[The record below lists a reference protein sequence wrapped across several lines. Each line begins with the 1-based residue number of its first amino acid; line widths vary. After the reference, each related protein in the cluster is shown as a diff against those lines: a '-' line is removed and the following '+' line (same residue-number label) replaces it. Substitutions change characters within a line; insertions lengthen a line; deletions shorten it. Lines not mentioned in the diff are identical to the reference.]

1 MSFQSQLKDHLGDY
15 KISNLGILEDGSWR
29 NKRYRHILPK
39 ELYKLNILETI
50 RDEFWDYFES
60 QNALKMHRYFYHL
73 NSSQAMCF
81 NLFYPFIMDNNRYLN
96 ILLGTLGLPTNG
108 VSEASFEKVIDKP
121 EGTNFDFYIGYENG
135 MQILFEVKLQE
146 SGFGSAINNEERNKK
161 FKRIFN
167 WSYDKSKFHHSLYRS
182 AGIKSDDIQ
191 SFDDIRHIPTVEK
204 SMMRDIQRKDPFPYG
219 DALCVPLDEV
229 SEYHQTSGT
238 TGQPVYQADT
248 WQDWEWWAECWS
260 YILWAQGYRPS
271 DRVFFPFGYNVFV
284 AFWAAHYAA
293 EKIGAEVVPGGV
305 LDTQARILK
314 IQETKATAMMAT
326 PTYVLGMAETAK
338 SKMGI
343 DPA

>member
-15 KISNLGILEDGSWR
+15 KISNLGILEDGFWR
-29 NKRYRHILPK
+29 SKPYRHILPK

-161 FKRIFN
+161 FKRIYKKRMRNIISTRFQN
-167 WSYDKSKFHHSLYRS
+167 RLVFFKYYQLIRNLTYLGYNDKTHLFFIMPFENKSLENKTSELINFLIEGKYKDRVNIQFLENLVSGLVKKCETAGDDRLKKHFDWFTSKYIILSKGLV
-182 AGIKSDDIQ
+182 K
-191 SFDDIRHIPTVEK
+191 VEK
-204 SMMRDIQRKDPFPYG
+204 PY
-219 DALCVPLDEV
+219 
-229 SEYHQTSGT
+229 T
-238 TGQPVYQADT
+238 
-248 WQDWEWWAECWS
+248 
-260 YILWAQGYRPS
+260 
-271 DRVFFPFGYNVFV
+271 
-284 AFWAAHYAA
+284 
-293 EKIGAEVVPGGV
+293 
-305 LDTQARILK
+305 
-314 IQETKATAMMAT
+314 
-326 PTYVLGMAETAK
+326 
-338 SKMGI
+338 
-343 DPA
+343 

>member
-15 KISNLGILEDGSWR
+15 KISNLGILEDGFWR

-81 NLFYPFIMDNNRYLN
+81 NLFYPFMMENNRYLN

-108 VSEASFEKVIDKP
+108 VSEVSFEKVIDKP

-161 FKRIFN
+161 FKQIYKKRMRNIISTRFQN
-167 WSYDKSKFHHSLYRS
+167 RPVFFKYYQLIRNLTYLGYNDKTHLFFIL
-182 AGIKSDDIQ
+182 
-191 SFDDIRHIPTVEK
+191 
-204 SMMRDIQRKDPFPYG
+204 PFENK
-219 DALCVPLDEV
+219 ALENKT
-229 SEYHQTSGT
+229 SELIHFLIEGKYK
-238 TGQPVYQADT
+238 
-248 WQDWEWWAECWS
+248 
-260 YILWAQGYRPS
+260 
-271 DRVFFPFGYNVFV
+271 DRVNIKFLENL
-284 AFWAAHYAA
+284 
-293 EKIGAEVVPGGV
+293 V
-305 LDTQARILK
+305 LSLVK
-314 IQETKATAMMAT
+314 KC
-326 PTYVLGMAETAK
+326 ETAGDDLLK
-338 SKMGI
+338 KHFERFTSKYIILSKGSVKTEK
-343 DPA
+343 PYT